1 MKPLAVSI
9 YYFYKV
15 KKKISTALDH
25 FPTTGTNMG
34 DCLIQNNVHGNGF
47 RRPGLTSNKIK
58 SKVCSSFLLRKCFHQ
73 GLVLASKLSDEK
85 ANTQRGFVQRL
96 QITRVQ
102 LQIFISSEIGLQYC
116 EQLSFSATFHLQAS
130 KQLHFL
136 RIVRIHFDINI
147 QQIIV
152 GNICIGIRY

>member
-15 KKKISTALDH
+15 KKKISTALNH

-58 SKVCSSFLLRKCFHQ
+58 SKVCSLFLLRKCFHQ

-85 ANTQRGFVQRL
+85 AILRGDWCRDSRSLEFNSGYLSAQRWDFSTVNSCLSLLCSIYKHQNNY
-96 QITRVQ
+96 
-102 LQIFISSEIGLQYC
+102 IF
-116 EQLSFSATFHLQAS
+116 
-130 KQLHFL
+130 
-136 RIVRIHFDINI
+136 
-147 QQIIV
+147 
-152 GNICIGIRY
+152 